1 MASFV
6 YALKAA
12 ETQRQY
18 PRRFRAFLD
27 FLGYKGTLQDQAKLF
42 LENARQNAQ
51 WAEAELMKFIT
62 FQRERV
68 EAREIVSS
76 TIRNYIK
83 ATKLFCQMNDLVLNW
98 DKIRRGLPSARQSA
112 NDRAPTLEEI
122 KRLLE
127 YPDRRMKPII
137 YTMVS
142 SGIRIGSW
150 DYLCWKHVSPILEN
164 GKLIAA
170 KLQVYAGD
178 PEEYYCFITPEAYTS
193 LNDWMEFRSGYGEVI
208 TGDSWLMRDIW
219 QTTNIT
225 YGAKLGL
232 ATCPK
237 KLRSSGIRRL
247 LERALWEQGLRHPLV
262 NGVRRHEW
270 KAAHGFRKFFKTQA
284 ERTMKSLNVEIL
296 MGHNIGLADSYYKP
310 SEQELLKEY
319 LSAVV
324 LLTIH
329 DDKTKLEKQ
338 LKELE
343 DKSNDN
349 EYIIEGRLHEKEV
362 QIQTLIKKQEKF
374 VIIEGRLKEKDE
386 QIHALIK
393 RQEKFEQLVQSL
405 IDSGQFKP

>member
-1 MASFV
+1 MEPDPMASFV

-18 PRRFRAFLD
+18 PRRFQTFLD
-27 FLGYKGTLQDQAKLF
+27 FLGYKGTLPDQAKLF
-42 LENARQNAQ
+42 LTNARKNAQ
-51 WAEAELMKFIT
+51 WAEAELMRFIT
-62 FQRERV
+62 FQRKRV
-68 EAREIVSS
+68 ESREIVGS

-98 DKIRRGLPSARQSA
+98 DKVRRGLPSARQSA

-122 KRLLE
+122 KRLVE
-127 YPDRRMKPII
+127 YPDRRIKPII

-142 SGIRIGSW
+142 SGMRIGSW
-150 DYLCWKHVSPILEN
+150 DYLRCKHVAPLFEN

-170 KLQVYAGD
+170 KLLVYAGD
-178 PEEYYCFITPEAYTS
+178 PEEYPSFITPEAYNS
-193 LNDWMEFRSGYGEVI
+193 LNDWMKFRSSYGEVI
-208 TGDSWLMRDIW
+208 TGDSCLMRDIW

-232 ATCPK
+232 ATVPK
-237 KLRSSGIRRL
+237 ILKSSGIRRL

-262 NGVRRHEW
+262 NGARRHEW

-319 LSAVV
+319 LLAVDM
-324 LLTIH
+324 LTIH
-329 DDKTKLEKQ
+329 DKTKHEKQ
-338 LKELE
+338 LEELK
-343 DKSNDN
+343 DKSTDN
-349 EYIIEGRLHEKEV
+349 ENVIEGRLREKDV
-362 QIQTLIKKQEKF
+362 QIQALIKKQEKF
-374 VIIEGRLKEKDE
+374 ELMI
-386 QIHALIK
+386 
-393 RQEKFEQLVQSL
+393 QSL
-405 IDSGQFKP
+405 IDSGQLKRA